1 MTVKTKT
8 LIVNIDNYHLKN
20 NEMKNLS
27 AKIQNKKGNEPKY
40 IENLGFMTAFLRHD
54 EDIII
59 IDDFQGSGENYKQ
72 RELTEIRVYHNG
84 KLIFEGDKYDF
95 FEQLKK

>member
-1 MTVKTKT
+1 
-8 LIVNIDNYHLKN
+8 
-20 NEMKNLS
+20 MKNIS

-40 IENLGFMTAFLRHD
+40 KENLGFIATFLRHD

-59 IDDFQGSGENYKQ
+59 VDDFQGLGENYRQ
-72 RELTEIRVYHNG
+72 RELTEIRVYQNG

-95 FEQLKK
+95 FEQLKKN

>member
-1 MTVKTKT
+1 
-8 LIVNIDNYHLKN
+8 
-20 NEMKNLS
+20 MKNLS

-40 IENLGFMTAFLRHD
+40 IENLGFISAFLRHD

-59 IDDFQGSGENYKQ
+59 IDDFQGSGANYKQ

>member
-1 MTVKTKT
+1 
-8 LIVNIDNYHLKN
+8 
-20 NEMKNLS
+20 MKNL
-27 AKIQNKKGNEPKY
+27 AVKTQNKKGNEPKY
-40 IENLGFMTAFLRHD
+40 KENLGVIATFLRHD

-59 IDDFQGSGENYKQ
+59 VDDFQCSGENYKQ

-84 KLIFEGDKYDF
+84 NLIFQGDKYDF